1 MLGFGFL
8 PMKVTLNWLK
18 QYVDFNWSVEETVE
32 RLTMLGLEV
41 EGVQKISGAFD
52 GIVVAQIIT
61 RDKHPGADKLSL
73 CKVNDGA
80 GERQIVCGAQNFKA
94 GDKVPLILPGAS
106 LPMKSGDKEPFII
119 KVGKIRGVESH
130 GMLCSHEELGI
141 DPEAIGHKKEDG
153 LLLLREDAKVGQ
165 PFGEYLGRSSGDV
178 VFDLEVT
185 PNRPDLN
192 SVIGIA
198 REIAAITGNPLK
210 LPSVGGASVLA
221 NRGEGAAHQEP
232 RPTSELVAVRLD
244 DAENCPR
251 YTARVI
257 KGVKVGPSPDWLK
270 SMLEKVGI
278 RSISNVVDVTNYVML
293 EAGQPLH
300 AFDYHLIGKGADGK
314 PTIVVRSA
322 AAGEKFKTLDNQER
336 TLTNEMLLIADE
348 QKGIAL
354 AGVMGGANTE
364 INNQTVDVLIES
376 AYFHPTN
383 IRRTSKQLG
392 LRSESSYRFERGA
405 DVNICDWASQRA
417 AQLILETAG
426 GQLAEGVVDVQPQLK
441 ETKTLVLRYAKTEA
455 LLGIKIPHAEQVAL
469 LTKIGIMATTQ
480 TNDDCTFTPPSWRV
494 DLKREADL
502 IEEIE
507 RLHGL
512 AKTPATPPRGAIGT
526 NAFDSVYDQISEA
539 RRILTGLGLNE
550 AQGQTLVSNVE
561 CRGSRDEEIVAL
573 ANPLSSDMDV
583 LRPSLLP
590 GLLHSLRHNVTR
602 KNYDVALFEI
612 GRVFLKNNNT
622 TKEERRVAIALTGQH
637 ALNFWSGAERDA
649 KFDVA
654 DLKGLVEELLEQ
666 FGVRGVFFA
675 RREAATDLFL
685 ESATITLGGK
695 LPLGEFGLVSPVLA
709 KKYNLRDAVLL
720 AELNLDQL
728 LARRNAA
735 KSFKALPQFPSSR
748 RDVAMLVSET
758 VTHDTV
764 LQAVKQAKAP
774 NLEVVELFDVFRGKN
789 VPEGQKSLA
798 YAFTYRGADKTLT
811 DAEVNAAHEKVVG
824 ALKGQLKAELR

>member
-1 MLGFGFL
+1 MMCS
-8 PMKVTLNWLK
+8 P
-18 QYVDFNWSVEETVE
+18 QE
-32 RLTMLGLEV
+32 LGLPDQV
-41 EGVQKISGAFD
+41 
-52 GIVVAQIIT
+52 
-61 RDKHPGADKLSL
+61 
-73 CKVNDGA
+73 
-80 GERQIVCGAQNFKA
+80 
-94 GDKVPLILPGAS
+94 
-106 LPMKSGDKEPFII
+106 
-119 KVGKIRGVESH
+119 
-130 GMLCSHEELGI
+130 
-141 DPEAIGHKKEDG
+141 DG
-153 LLLLREDAKVGQ
+153 LLILREDAKVGQ
-165 PFGEYLGRSSGDV
+165 PFGEYLGRSGGDV

-198 REIAAITGNPLK
+198 REIAAVTGNNLK
-210 LPSVGGASVLA
+210 LPDVGGASVLA
-221 NRGEGAAHQEP
+221 SHGGHPQGSARQEP
-232 RPTSELVAVRLD
+232 RPTTADLVGVRIE
-244 DAENCPR
+244 DAGLCPR

-270 SMLEKVGI
+270 NTLEKVGI

-293 EAGQPLH
+293 EVGQPLH
-300 AFDYHLIGKGADGK
+300 AFDYHLIAGSRRGNEADGSANPPPHVGGYDGK
-314 PTIVVRSA
+314 PTIVIRRAV
-322 AAGEKFKTLDNQER
+322 AGEKFKTLDNRER

-364 INNQTVDVLIES
+364 INDQTVDVLIES
-376 AYFHPTN
+376 AYFNPTN

-405 DVNICDWASQRA
+405 DVEICDWASQRA
-417 AQLILETAG
+417 VQLILETAG
-426 GQLAEGVVDVQPQLK
+426 GQLAEGVVDVQPKAK

-455 LLGIKIPHAEQVAL
+455 LLGIKIPPAEQVTL
-469 LTKIGIMATTQ
+469 LGKLGFEASAQ
-480 TNDDCTFTPPSWRV
+480 TNDSCTFSVPSWRV
-494 DLKREADL
+494 DVKREADL
-502 IEEIE
+502 IEEVE
-507 RLHGL
+507 RLNGL

-526 NAFDSVYDQISEA
+526 NAFDSIYDQISEV
-539 RRILTGLGLNE
+539 RRILAGLGLNE
-550 AQGQTLVSNVE
+550 AQGQTLVSKAE
-561 CRGSRDEEIVAL
+561 CRGTRDEEIVAL

-590 GLLHSLRHNVTR
+590 GLIHSLRHNVTR

-612 GRVFLKNNNT
+612 GRVFLKNNNA
-622 TKEERRVAIALTGQH
+622 TKEERRVAIALTGQR
-637 ALNFWSGAERDA
+637 ATNFWSGAERDA

-666 FGVRGVFFA
+666 FGVRGVVFA

-709 KKYNLRDAVLL
+709 KKYDLRDAVLL

-735 KSFKALPQFPSSR
+735 KSFKPLPQFPSSR
-748 RDVAMLVSET
+748 RDVAMLVPET

-764 LQAVKQAKAP
+764 LQTVKQAKAP
-774 NLEVVELFDVFRGKN
+774 NLEAVELFDVFRGKN

-798 YAFTYRGADKTLT
+798 YAFTYRGTDKTLT
-811 DAEVNAAHEKVVG
+811 DADVNTAHAKVVD
-824 ALKGQLKAELR
+824 ALKAQLKAELR